1 MILRPLTNRKF
12 HLYIIIAFIQLLTVA
27 TPAFSQK
34 RKNNP
39 DPKSNDGR
47 LREAEFFFVEAEKYF
62 ILEDYAKA
70 LLYFQRVAELNPTSA
85 TVHYKIAEI
94 LAKGTKDEDMQKAA
108 QNIEIALKYEKKNKY
123 FYVLASNIYSSLGD
137 FEKATDAL
145 ETMMKEVKGTDDY
158 LFELAALYLY
168 NKKEDAALKV
178 YNRAEETM
186 GVNEVSSLQKQR
198 IYLEKGKLNEA
209 IAEGEKLLQAFP
221 DEERYVLGFAETLA
235 TAGQRSKAIQYIE
248 TFVKDHPEAGN
259 SKMILAGLYKDEG
272 QEEKSRNYVLQ
283 VFDDP
288 AVDVSSKVLMMGTY
302 NATLSQN
309 RTRKIKDPELEVF
322 VLKLFDKL
330 ESNYPNESNVH
341 LVGGDLFMTLEK
353 DEEAKREYLKT
364 VRSGS
369 ASFEAW
375 QNLLY
380 LETQADQIDS
390 VLAHSEEALEVF
402 PNQAM
407 IYYFNG
413 FAHLRKKNYKEAAYS
428 LEQSKRLSATNPGF
442 ISELNSMLGDC
453 YNGAKEYSKSDQ
465 AYEEALRFNP
475 NNDMVLNNYSYYL
488 SLRKENLDKAEKMSS
503 LLVKNFPDNA
513 SYLDTHAWV
522 LYAREKYK
530 EAKKVI
536 EKAIQTGQPTAT
548 HFEHYGDILFQL
560 GDIDNA
566 VKQWQKAKQRDAG
579 NASLDKKINNR
590 KLN

>member
-186 GVNEVSSLQKQR
+186 GVNEVSSFQKQR

-235 TAGQRSKAIQYIE
+235 TVGQRSKAIQYIE

>member
-186 GVNEVSSLQKQR
+186 GVNEVSYLQKQR
-198 IYLEKGKLNEA
+198 IYLEKGKVNEA

>member
-1 MILRPLTNRKF
+1 LILRPLTNRKF

-186 GVNEVSSLQKQR
+186 GVNEVSSFQKQR

-235 TAGQRSKAIQYIE
+235 TVGQRSKAIQYIE

-536 EKAIQTGQPTAT
+536 EKAIQTGHPTAT

>member
-1 MILRPLTNRKF
+1 M
-12 HLYIIIAFIQLLTVA
+12 AA

-34 RKNNP
+34 RKAAP
-39 DPKSNDGR
+39 DAKSSDGR
-47 LREAEFFFVEAEKYF
+47 LREAEFFFTEAEKYF

-70 LLYFQRVAELNPTSA
+70 LVYFQRVAELNPTNA

-94 LAKGTKDEDMQKAA
+94 LAKGTKDEDMQKAS
-108 QNIEIALKYEKKNKY
+108 QSIEVALKYEKKNKY
-123 FYVLASNIYSSLGD
+123 FYLLASNIYASLGD

-145 ETMMKEVKGTDDY
+145 ETMMKEVKGTDEY

-168 NKKEDAALKV
+168 DKKEDAALKI
-178 YNRAEETM
+178 YNRAEDIM

-198 IYLEKGKLNEA
+198 IYLDRGKVAEA

-221 DEERYVLGFAETLA
+221 DEEKYALGFAETLA
-235 TAGQRSKAIQYIE
+235 GNGQRSKAIQLVENFIG
-248 TFVKDHPEAGN
+248 DHPEAGN

-288 AVDVSSKVLMMGTY
+288 QVDISSKVLMMSTY
-302 NATLSQN
+302 NTTLSQN
-309 RTRKIKDPELEVF
+309 RTRKRSDPALEKF
-322 VLKLFDKL
+322 VLGLFEKL

-341 LVGGDLFMTLEK
+341 LVGGDLYMTLEK

-364 VRSGS
+364 VRSGT

-380 LETQADQIDS
+380 LETQSDQIDS
-390 VLAHSEEALEVF
+390 LIAHSEEALEMF

-413 FAHLRKKNYKEAAYS
+413 FGHLRKRHYKEAAYS
-428 LEQSKRLSATNPGF
+428 LEQSKRLSATNPTF
-442 ISELNSMLGDC
+442 ISELNGMLGDC
-453 YNGAKEYSKSDQ
+453 YNGSKEYAKSDQ
-465 AYEEALRFNP
+465 AYEEALKFNP
-475 NNDMVLNNYSYYL
+475 NNDLVLNNYSYYL
-488 SLRKENLDKAEKMSS
+488 SLRKENLEKAEKMSA

-536 EKAIQTGQPTAT
+536 EKAIQNGQATAT

-566 VKQWQKAKQRDAG
+566 VKQWQKAKQRDGG
-579 NASLDKKINNR
+579 NASLDKKINSR

>member
-235 TAGQRSKAIQYIE
+235 TVGQRSKAIRYIE

>member
-1 MILRPLTNRKF
+1 LILRPLTNRKF

-235 TAGQRSKAIQYIE
+235 TVGQRSKAIQYIE

>member
-1 MILRPLTNRKF
+1 M
-12 HLYIIIAFIQLLTVA
+12 A
-27 TPAFSQK
+27 TPVLSQK

-39 DPKSNDGR
+39 DPKSTDSR
-47 LREAEFFFVEAEKYF
+47 LREAEFFFTEAEKYF

-70 LLYFQRVAELNPTSA
+70 LLYFQRVAELNPTNG

-94 LAKGTKDEDMQKAA
+94 LAKGTKEEDMQKAA

-123 FYVLASNIYSSLGD
+123 FYALASNIYSSIGD

-168 NKKEDAALKV
+168 DKKEDAALKV
-178 YNRAEETM
+178 YNRAEEMM
-186 GVNEVSSLQKQR
+186 GINEVSSLQKQR

-235 TAGQRSKAIQYIE
+235 KAGQRSKAIQYLE

-259 SKMILAGLYKDEG
+259 SKMILAGLYKDDG
-272 QEEKSRNYVLQ
+272 QEEKSRNYVMQ

-288 AVDVSSKVLMMGTY
+288 MVDISSKVLMMGTY

-309 RTRKIKDPELEVF
+309 RTRKIKDPQLETF
-322 VLKLFDKL
+322 VLALFEKL
-330 ESNYPNESNVH
+330 ESNYPTESNVH

-364 VRSGS
+364 VRDGS

-390 VLAHSEEALEVF
+390 VLAHSEEALEIF

-413 FAHLRKKNYKEAAYS
+413 FAHLRKKHYKEAAFS
-428 LEQSKRLSATNPGF
+428 LEQSKRLSTTNPGF
-442 ISELNSMLGDC
+442 VSEVNGMLGDC
-453 YNGAKEYSKSDQ
+453 YNGAKEYTKSDQ
-465 AYEEALRFNP
+465 AFEEALKFNP

-536 EKAIQTGQPTAT
+536 EKAIQNGQATAT
-548 HFEHYGDILFQL
+548 HYEHYGDILFQL